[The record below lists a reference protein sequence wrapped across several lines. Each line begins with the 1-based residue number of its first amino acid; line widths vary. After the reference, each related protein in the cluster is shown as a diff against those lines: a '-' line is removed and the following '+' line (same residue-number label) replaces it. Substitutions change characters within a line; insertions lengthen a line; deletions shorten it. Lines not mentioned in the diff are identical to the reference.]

1 MPLSFGIP
9 LGFLVI
15 VVGGILFFATS
26 YKKAAKVYMAAGL
39 VISVLTFILLVL
51 ALNSQM

>member
-15 VVGGILFFATS
+15 VIGGILFFATS
-26 YKKAAKVYMAAGL
+26 YKKTAKVVLGIGL
-39 VISVLTFILLVL
+39 VISILTFILVVM